1 MKEGNLTM
9 RVIKVKNQIEG
20 GKIAFGIIKEAMEE
34 GASVLG
40 LATGSTPLSL
50 YDEIKK
56 SDLDF
61 SHMTSINLDEYVGLS
76 GDNPNSY
83 HFYMNEELFNDK
95 QFLKSYI
102 PDGSNPNAEEEIA
115 AYNKILEENPIDVQV
130 LGIGINGHIGFN
142 EPGTS
147 FDEETHKVAL
157 TESTIEVNK
166 RFFTTDEEVPRY
178 AYTMGTKSIMAAKK
192 IILIAYGEAKADA
205 IYETVEGPITEEAP
219 ASILQNHPDAIII
232 VDEAAAGRLTV

>member
-1 MKEGNLTM
+1 M

-95 QFLKSYI
+95 QFLRSYI
-102 PDGSNPNAEEEIA
+102 PDGSNPNAKEEIA

-205 IYETVEGPITEEAP
+205 IYKTVEGPITEEVP

>member
-1 MKEGNLTM
+1 MMK
-9 RVIKVKNQIEG
+9 VIKVNDQIEG
-20 GKIAFGIIKEAMEE
+20 GKLAFDIIKEAIEE

-61 SHMTSINLDEYVGLS
+61 SHVTAINLDEYVGLS

-83 HFYMNEELFNDK
+83 QFYMNDELFNEK
-95 QFLKSYI
+95 EFLKTYI
-102 PDGSNPNAEEEIA
+102 PNGANINAEEEVA
-115 AYNKILEENPIDVQV
+115 AYNKILKDNPIDVQI

-178 AYTMGTKSIMAAKK
+178 AYTMGTKSIMGAKK
-192 IILIAYGEAKADA
+192 IILMAYGEEKAAA
-205 IYETVEGPITEEAP
+205 IYETVEGPITENAP
-219 ASILQNHPDAIII
+219 ASILQKHSDVVII
-232 VDEAAAGRLTV
+232 VDEAAAGKLTN

>member
-1 MKEGNLTM
+1 M

-95 QFLKSYI
+95 QFLRSYI
-102 PDGSNPNAEEEIA
+102 PDGSNPNAKEEIA

>member
-1 MKEGNLTM
+1 M

-95 QFLKSYI
+95 QFLRSYI
-102 PDGSNPNAEEEIA
+102 PDGSNPNAKEEIA

-205 IYETVEGPITEEAP
+205 IYKTVEGPITEEAP